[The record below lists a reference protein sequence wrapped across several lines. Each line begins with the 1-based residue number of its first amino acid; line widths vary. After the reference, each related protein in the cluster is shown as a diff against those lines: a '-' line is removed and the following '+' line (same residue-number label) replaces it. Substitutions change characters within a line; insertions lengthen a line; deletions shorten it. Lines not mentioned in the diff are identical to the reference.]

1 MRISSLE
8 FKTRRLLGVQCRLVS
23 LLASIDLFENA
34 GERGVGH
41 RQGLGHGGVLRLESI
56 NVVACCALGIYQ
68 RHTGRLVPQHTRL
81 LTLGE
86 SAVGSGFSQVSLY
99 SVNLRELFIDLYALY
114 TTRL

>member
-1 MRISSLE
+1 
-8 FKTRRLLGVQCRLVS
+8 
-23 LLASIDLFENA
+23 
-34 GERGVGH
+34 
-41 RQGLGHGGVLRLESI
+41 VLRLEAI
-56 NVVACCALGIYQ
+56 NVVACRALGIYQ

-99 SVNLRELFIDLYALY
+99 SVNLRKLFIDLYALC